1 MLPDIFLEV
10 AKEWSDNKSNCE
22 AHSRSAISR
31 AYYAAFHCCKRT
43 LHDLGIPETGFGG
56 SHQKVIDALKQSG
69 DKELA
74 SLGRKLLDLK
84 VMRESADYQI
94 GFPLP
99 TQNHRVAIRK
109 AENIFERCGEKTQP
123 QVGT

>member
-1 MLPDIFLEV
+1 MLPDMFLKI
-10 AKEWSDNKSNCE
+10 AKEWSDNQSGCE

-43 LHDLGIPETGFGG
+43 VHELGISEGEFCG
-56 SHQKVIDALKQSG
+56 SHQKVIEALKKSG

-84 VMRESADYQI
+84 VMRESADYDI
-94 GFPLP
+94 EFPLP
-99 TQNHRVAIRK
+99 TQNHILAIRK
-109 AENIFERCGEKTQP
+109 AENIVERCGEKTQS